1 MTTKI
6 NATKGEFVNIINGLF
21 AVQEIQSKEFGLLV
35 SKNIALLKDELKEL
49 EVAGAPSPEFM
60 KLANQVNELANK
72 NEEDAQEKID
82 KIEKENQ
89 ELVDSRREQMDK
101 VQKMMEEEASMN
113 LHILPET
120 VLPDDIT
127 AKQINNILKIIE

>member
-1 MTTKI
+1 MKTI

-21 AVQEIQSKEFGLLV
+21 AVQEIQSKEFSLLV
-35 SKNIALLKDELKEL
+35 SKNIALLKEELKEL

-60 KLANQVNELANK
+60 NLASQVNELANK
-72 NEEDAQEKID
+72 NEENAQEKID

-89 ELVDSRREQMDK
+89 ELVDSRRDQMDK
-101 VQKMMEEEASMN
+101 VQKMMEKEASLE

-120 VLPDDIT
+120 VLPEDIT

>member
-1 MTTKI
+1 MKTI

>member
-1 MTTKI
+1 MKTI

-35 SKNIALLKDELKEL
+35 SKNIALLKEELKEL

-60 KLANQVNELANK
+60 KLASQVNELANK
-72 NEEDAQEKID
+72 NEENAQEKID

-89 ELVDSRREQMDK
+89 ELVNSRRDQMDK
-101 VQKMMEEEASMN
+101 VQNMMEKEASLE

-120 VLPDDIT
+120 VLPEDIT